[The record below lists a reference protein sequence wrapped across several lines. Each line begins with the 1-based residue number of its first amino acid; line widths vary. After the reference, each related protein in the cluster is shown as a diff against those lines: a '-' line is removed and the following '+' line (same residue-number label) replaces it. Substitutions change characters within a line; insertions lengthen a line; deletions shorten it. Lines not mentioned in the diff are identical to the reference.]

1 VADNVAVTAGSA
13 SYTAA
18 TDDCTTGQVPLVKLA
33 YSADGDR
40 THIAADANGLEVQGA
55 GVAGTP
61 AGGVVTIQGV
71 SGGTVVPI
79 SDGSGSITVD
89 GLVTA
94 TGPEAVDSAF
104 SANPLVTGGVAS
116 TATPSAVSADGDVQA
131 LWVTRNGALM
141 VQMVPSTTAT
151 LANVAGATAS
161 TTLQAANTA
170 RFGLQ
175 IVNDST
181 AVLYVKFGAAAA
193 STSYT
198 VQLQAGESWV
208 MPPAYRYTGI
218 VTGIWDSATGNAR
231 VTEMT
236 A

>member
-1 VADNVAVTAGSA
+1 
-13 SYTAA
+13 
-18 TDDCTTGQVPLVKLA
+18 
-33 YSADGDR
+33 
-40 THIAADANGLEVQGA
+40 
-55 GVAGTP
+55 
-61 AGGVVTIQGV
+61 
-71 SGGTVVPI
+71 
-79 SDGSGSITVD
+79 
-89 GLVTA
+89 
-94 TGPEAVDSAF
+94 
-104 SANPLVTGGVAS
+104 
-116 TATPSAVSADGDVQA
+116 VSADGDVQA

-170 RFGLQ
+170 RLGLQ